1 MKNKMIIYQVF
12 TRLFGNDKT
21 ACIPHGNKTETGCGH
36 FADFTQKAL
45 SLEQRIFGIQGS
57 LHMTHKQTIPHT
69 EFRPTILPL

>member
-21 ACIPHGNKTETGCGH
+21 ACIPHGNKTENGCGH

-45 SLEQRIFGIQGS
+45 TEIQKLGMLSYIHLAFPLSSL
-57 LHMTHKQTIPHT
+57 THP
-69 EFRPTILPL
+69 